1 MIKYIS
7 CQMVFAYMAV
17 WSVSKSRKVG
27 IVDYANKSKINRAE
41 PLIIKAGIQFS
52 NVFEVQG

>member
-17 WSVSKSRKVG
+17 WGVSKSRKVG
-27 IVDYANKSKINRAE
+27 IVDYTNKNKINKAE
-41 PLIIKAGIQFS
+41 PVKSGIQFS
-52 NVFEVQG
+52 NVFKVQG